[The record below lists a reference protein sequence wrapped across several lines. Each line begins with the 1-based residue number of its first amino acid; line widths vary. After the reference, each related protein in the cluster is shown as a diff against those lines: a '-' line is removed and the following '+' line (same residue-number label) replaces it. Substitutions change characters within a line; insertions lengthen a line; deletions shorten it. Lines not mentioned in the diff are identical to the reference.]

1 MYGTQFSVGSLS
13 GLMVLVV
20 LVIVAYRLIKGEP
33 NKNEKKDADIPPE
46 DVTDTENEEEQK
58 K

>member
-33 NKNEKKDADIPPE
+33 NKNEKDADIPPE

-58 K
+58 